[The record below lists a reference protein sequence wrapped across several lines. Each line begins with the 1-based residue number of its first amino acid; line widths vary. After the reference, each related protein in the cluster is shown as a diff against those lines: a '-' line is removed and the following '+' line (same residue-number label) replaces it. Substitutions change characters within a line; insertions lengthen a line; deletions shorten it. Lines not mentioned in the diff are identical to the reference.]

1 MSGVRDNTRQHRFEL
16 DVDGH
21 TAFVVYRREPGTI
34 TFVHTEVP
42 KELGGR
48 GIGSRLAKGAL
59 DIVRGEGLQVV
70 AQCPF
75 IARYIARHPEYQ
87 NLLKSHRGRIRRLSR
102 RARRPGRNS
111 GRRTRPAE
119 NAGRR

>member
-1 MSGVRDNTRQHRFEL
+1 MSDLRDNTARHRFEL

-21 TAFVVYRREPGTI
+21 TAFVVYRRTPGTI

-48 GIGSRLAKGAL
+48 GIGSRLATGAL
-59 DIVRGEGLQVV
+59 DRARAGGLTVV

-75 IARYIARHPEYQ
+75 MAGYIATHPAYQ
-87 NLLKSHRGRIRRLSR
+87 DLLK
-102 RARRPGRNS
+102 
-111 GRRTRPAE
+111 
-119 NAGRR
+119 